1 MANRRYEEFLDREP
15 RARSWF
21 DDNAPGLVVDDPTN
35 PAIEQGGI
43 VGRPT
48 TVPANQI
55 PVTPPNL
62 GNLRPDLPSRGGSP
76 ATAVGGP
83 EQFGGDYEQ
92 WFRALVGNRP
102 WNQATLTNL
111 MPVLSQYGIKLTPPN
126 AAGEQTKIQLPNGQ
140 W

>member
-1 MANRRYEEFLDREP
+1 
-15 RARSWF
+15 SWW
-21 DDNAPGLVVDDPTN
+21 DENAPGLVVDDPTN
-35 PAIEQGGI
+35 PAHGPNKI
-43 VGRPT
+43 
-48 TVPANQI
+48 PA
-55 PVTPPNL
+55 TPPNL

-126 AAGEQTKIQLPNGQ
+126 AAGEQTKIQL
-140 W
+140 